1 MYSALDEAMESNGKQ
16 FDNCLSPRT
25 AMMFAKYHAKEKARL
40 EFARIFKERDG
51 VDIGASGQTASP
63 EVGDEEPGSE
73 PTVRETASSDRQ
85 RLTISTSV
93 QSASTASDAL
103 PPVGVL
109 FKAAPTSQ
117 IPRALAA
124 IMFADSCDNGVN
136 KCHEGKGQKGE
147 KSDKGKGKE
156 RSR

>member
-1 MYSALDEAMESNGKQ
+1 MQRKKRDLSSLRPNSAS
-16 FDNCLSPRT
+16 
-25 AMMFAKYHAKEKARL
+25 
-40 EFARIFKERDG
+40 
-51 VDIGASGQTASP
+51 
-63 EVGDEEPGSE
+63 GSE
-73 PTVRETASSDRQ
+73 P
-85 RLTISTSV
+85 TSV

-136 KCHEGKGQKGE
+136 KCHKEKGQKGE
-147 KSDKGKGKE
+147 KSDKGKGK
-156 RSR
+156 